1 MSQDN
6 TIDNSI
12 PEGHKPDGQDISS
25 HNPAC
30 HGAEPSACQCTDPAV
45 CQCPGD
51 VSAAGVPPVPAELA
65 DIAPYDDG
73 CFREKLERLVGEE
86 GFEHAIRFVMPDVDY
101 PQFVQHLLAVRNQQD
116 FQSRIVGGFL
126 EDLARKTSDGITMS
140 GVENIAEGQSYT
152 FISNHRDIV
161 LDASFLNV
169 CMIRAHR
176 PITQIAIGN
185 NLLIYDW
192 ITDLVKLN
200 RSFIVKRDVSKM
212 DAVRAARQLS
222 SYIRYAISSRHE
234 SVWIAQRQG
243 RAKDSNDVTQ
253 ESLAKMLALAGE
265 TKDFAA
271 NLEEINILPVS
282 IMYEYDPNDYL
293 KVTEFVMRRRD
304 PEFKKSQHDD
314 LLSMETGLLSPKG
327 RIHFHFG
334 KPINED
340 LRAIEGEPRIQA
352 VHQACALIDREIHQ
366 GYRLYPINYIAYDRL
381 NGGSDFA
388 GEYTEADIARFD
400 AYIERQMSRIDIPGG
415 LSDNERAYGLEMLL
429 TMYAN
434 PLKNKLKAVEGRE

>member
-1 MSQDN
+1 
-6 TIDNSI
+6 
-12 PEGHKPDGQDISS
+12 
-25 HNPAC
+25 
-30 HGAEPSACQCTDPAV
+30 
-45 CQCPGD
+45 
-51 VSAAGVPPVPAELA
+51 
-65 DIAPYDDG
+65 
-73 CFREKLERLVGEE
+73 
-86 GFEHAIRFVMPDVDY
+86 
-101 PQFVQHLLAVRNQQD
+101 
-116 FQSRIVGGFL
+116 
-126 EDLARKTSDGITMS
+126 MS
-140 GVENIAEGQSYT
+140 GVENIVEGQSYT

-212 DAVRAARQLS
+212 DAVRAAQQLS
-222 SYIRYAISSRHE
+222 SYIRYVISKRHE

-243 RAKDSNDVTQ
+243 RAKDSNEVTQ
-253 ESLAKMLALAGE
+253 ESLAKMLALAGT
-265 TKDFAA
+265 TKDFAS
-271 NLEEINILPVS
+271 NLEEINLLPVS
-282 IMYEYDPNDYL
+282 ITYEYDPNDYL
-293 KVTEFVMRRRD
+293 KVDEFVLRRRD

-334 KPINED
+334 KPINDD
-340 LRAIEGEPRIQA
+340 LRAIEGTPRIQA

-381 NGGSDFA
+381 SGTDAMA
-388 GEYTEADIARFD
+388 GNYSADDVKAFD
-400 AYIERQMSRIDIPGG
+400 DYVERQLGRVNVPGG
-415 LSDNERAYGLEMLL
+415 LVGDEKDYAREMLL

-434 PLKNKLKAVEGRE
+434 PVRNQLAARC

>member
-6 TIDNSI
+6 TIDNSM
-12 PEGHKPDGQDISS
+12 PEGHAPNGQDISL
-25 HNPAC
+25 HN
-30 HGAEPSACQCTDPAV
+30 QK
-45 CQCPGD
+45 CQCPGT
-51 VSAAGVPPVPAELA
+51 SAHQGGADRVPPVPAELA
-65 DIAPYDDG
+65 DIAPYDDE
-73 CFREKLERLVGEE
+73 CFREKLEKLVGEE

-126 EDLARKTSDGITMS
+126 EDLARKTSDGISMS
-140 GVENIAEGQSYT
+140 GVENIVEGQSYT

-212 DAVRAARQLS
+212 DAVRAAQQLS
-222 SYIRYAISSRHE
+222 SYIRYVISKRHE

-253 ESLAKMLALAGE
+253 ESLAKMLALAGT
-265 TKDFAA
+265 TKDFAS
-271 NLEEINILPVS
+271 NLEEINLLPVS
-282 IMYEYDPNDYL
+282 ITYEYDPNDYL
-293 KVTEFVMRRRD
+293 KVDEFVLRRRD

-334 KPINED
+334 KPINDD
-340 LRAIEGEPRIQA
+340 LRAIEGTPRIQA

-381 NGGSDFA
+381 SGTDAMA
-388 GEYTEADIARFD
+388 GNYSADDVKAFD
-400 AYIERQMSRIDIPGG
+400 DYVERQLGRVNVPGG
-415 LSDNERAYGLEMLL
+415 LVGDEKDYAREMLL

-434 PLKNKLKAVEGRE
+434 PVRNQLAARC